1 MNTIDN
7 IQDFRD
13 WRKDVSNSLGFIPTM
28 GALHDGHLSLIAAS
42 NNMCQHTVVCIYLNP
57 IQFSKEEDLDT
68 YPQDLK
74 RDLEALSKFQ
84 IDALFLP
91 KVSEMYPA
99 DFSTHVQETK
109 LSMVLEGKSR
119 PSFFKGVTTV
129 VAKLLNIVCPT
140 HAFFGQKDAQQL
152 IIIKKI
158 VADLAYNV
166 KIIACPIVRE
176 KNGLAMSS
184 RNLYLPYE
192 KQKIA
197 AKIYMALQ
205 KGKSSIISGERDAQ
219 VIREKIIHNIN
230 KENNLQIDYVSVA
243 DAETLIEFPREISNN
258 ILVSIA
264 IFIDGIRIIDNFRYS
279 FSKAKKGIQEVN
291 SK

>member
-13 WRKDVSNSLGFIPTM
+13 WREDISNSLGFIPTM

-84 IDALFLP
+84 VDALFLP
-91 KVSEMYPA
+91 KDSEMYPA

-219 VIREKIIHNIN
+219 VIREKIIHNVN

>member
-13 WRKDVSNSLGFIPTM
+13 WREDISNSLGFIPTM

-158 VADLAYNV
+158 VADLAYND

-219 VIREKIIHNIN
+219 VIREKIIHNVN

-243 DAETLIEFPREISNN
+243 DAETLIEFPGEISNN

-279 FSKAKKGIQEVN
+279 FSKAKKRSR
-291 SK
+291 SKF